1 MSKGSLDIVVG
12 VCTKNCADTVAGV
25 LKTVDRGLAQFFP
38 SKRILIVVSDG
49 FSTDATQEKVQTTE
63 MTTEVVFTPQ
73 TGGLGK
79 GNGVRTILEI
89 ARERGASAVALVDG
103 DLTSIESSWVHKLAG
118 PILDG
123 KDLVVPYYLR
133 HHYDGVIT
141 NQIAYPLTDLV
152 VPYYLRHHYDGVI
165 TNQIAYPLTNVLF
178 GVGVR
183 QPIGGEYGI
192 SARLLERLLQH
203 ELFPEK
209 FGIDIFITLVATS
222 ERMEIAEAVLGVKEH
237 ESTKQYAD
245 PDKLLVPMFYQVVG
259 TLFRLIN
266 YYHDYI
272 ETVHEVRPVE
282 RLGEMP
288 DKHPGAITVHQKDLL
303 RRFKEKYAELM
314 GENAAFLGDLRE
326 DLDRIASREL
336 DSYSF
341 PLPLWVKAV
350 YLAIDAFSVSEDLKI
365 LDVLRVLWQGRFLSL
380 VRETEAMSTEDAE
393 AYIRGQLTTFERHR
407 SALYD

>member
-1 MSKGSLDIVVG
+1 MSTGSLDIVVG
-12 VCTKNCADTVAGV
+12 ICTKNCEDTVAGV

-38 SKRILIVVSDG
+38 SKRILVVVSDG

-63 MTTEVVFTPQ
+63 TATEVTFTPQ
-73 TGGLGK
+73 TGGPGK

-89 ARERGASAVALVDG
+89 ARDRGASAVALIDG
-103 DLTSIESSWVHKLAG
+103 DLTSIEANWVEKLAG
-118 PILDG
+118 PILEG
-123 KDLVVPYYLR
+123 K
-133 HHYDGVIT
+133 
-141 NQIAYPLTDLV
+141 DLV

-178 GVGVR
+178 GVGIR

-222 ERMEIAEAVLGVKEH
+222 EQMEIAEAVLGVKEH

-266 YYHDYI
+266 HYHDYI
-272 ETVHEVRPVE
+272 KAVHKVRPVE
-282 RLGEMP
+282 RLGDMP
-288 DKHPGAITVHQKDLL
+288 DKRPGAITVDQKDLL

-326 DLDRIASREL
+326 DLDQIASCEL

-350 YLAIDAFSVSEDLKI
+350 YLAIDAFSGSEDLKI

-380 VRETEAMSTEDAE
+380 VRETEGMSAEEAE
-393 AYIRGQLTTFERHR
+393 AYIRGQLAVFEEQR
-407 SALYD
+407 SILSS

>member
-1 MSKGSLDIVVG
+1 MDRSSLDIVVG
-12 VCTKNCADTVAGV
+12 ICTKNCADTVAGV

-63 MTTEVVFTPQ
+63 TTTKVMFTPQ

-89 ARERGASAVALVDG
+89 ARDRGASAVALVDG
-103 DLTSIESSWVHKLAG
+103 DLTSIEANWVEKLAG
-118 PILDG
+118 PILGG
-123 KDLVVPYYLR
+123 K
-133 HHYDGVIT
+133 
-141 NQIAYPLTDLV
+141 DLV

-222 ERMEIAEAVLGVKEH
+222 EQMEIAEAVLGVKEH

-272 ETVHEVRPVE
+272 KTVHEVRPVE
-282 RLGEMP
+282 RLGDMP
-288 DKHPGAITVHQKDLL
+288 DKRPGAITVDQKDLL
-303 RRFKEKYAELM
+303 RRFKEKYTELM

-326 DLDRIASREL
+326 DLDRIAACEL

-341 PLPLWVKAV
+341 PLPFWVKAV

-380 VRETEAMSTEDAE
+380 VRETEAMSAEEAE
-393 AYIRGQLTTFERHR
+393 AYIRGQLAVFEEQR
-407 SALYD
+407 SILSS

>member
-1 MSKGSLDIVVG
+1 MDRNPLDIVVG
-12 VCTKNCADTVAGV
+12 VCTKNCADTVVGV
-25 LKTVDRGLAQFFP
+25 LKVVDRGLAQFFP

-63 MTTEVVFTPQ
+63 TTTEVMFTPQ
-73 TGGLGK
+73 TGRLGK

-89 ARERGASAVALVDG
+89 ARDRGASAVALVDG
-103 DLTSIESSWVHKLAG
+103 DLTSIESNWVHKLAG

-123 KDLVVPYYLR
+123 KDL
-133 HHYDGVIT
+133 I
-141 NQIAYPLTDLV
+141 

-192 SARLLERLLQH
+192 STRLLERLLKH

-237 ESTKQYAD
+237 ESTKQYAN

-259 TLFRLIN
+259 TLFRLID

-288 DKHPGAITVHQKDLL
+288 DKHPGAITVDQEDLL
-303 RRFKEKYAELM
+303 RRFKEKYEELM
-314 GENAAFLGDLRE
+314 GKNAAFLGDLRE

-336 DSYSF
+336 DDYSF
-341 PLPLWVKAV
+341 PLSLWVKAV
-350 YLAIDAFSVSEDLKI
+350 YLAIDAFSASEDLKI

-380 VRETEAMSTEDAE
+380 VRETEAMSDEEAE
-393 AYIRGQLTTFERHR
+393 AHIQGQLTTFEKHR

>member
-1 MSKGSLDIVVG
+1 MDRNTLDIVVG
-12 VCTKNCADTVAGV
+12 VCTKNCTDTVAGV
-25 LKTVDRGLAQFFP
+25 IKTVDRGLTQFFP

-49 FSTDATQEKVQTTE
+49 FSTDATQEKVQETE
-63 MTTEVVFTPQ
+63 TTTEVMFTPQ

-103 DLTSIESSWVHKLAG
+103 DLTSIESNWVHKLAG

-123 KDLVVPYYLR
+123 KDLVVPYY
-133 HHYDGVIT
+133 H
-141 NQIAYPLTDLV
+141 
-152 VPYYLRHHYDGVI
+152 RHHYDGVI

-222 ERMEIAEAVLGVKEH
+222 EQMEIAEAVLGVKEH
-237 ESTKQYAD
+237 ESTKQYAN

-272 ETVHEVRPVE
+272 ETVNEIRPVE

-288 DKHPGAITVHQKDLL
+288 DKRPGAITVDQKDLL
-303 RRFKEKYAELM
+303 RRFKEKYEELM

-326 DLDRIASREL
+326 DLDRIVSCEL
-336 DSYSF
+336 DNYSF

-350 YLAIDAFSVSEDLKI
+350 YLAIDAFSISEDLKI

-380 VRETEAMSTEDAE
+380 VRETEAMNAEDAE
-393 AYIRGQLTTFERHR
+393 AYIRGQLSTFEKYQ
-407 SALYD
+407 SPLCD

>member
-1 MSKGSLDIVVG
+1 MTENATDIVVG
-12 VCTKNCADTVAGV
+12 ICTRNCADTVGGV
-25 LKTVDRGLAQFFP
+25 LKTVDCGLTQFFP

-49 FSTDATQEKVQTTE
+49 FSTDATQEKVQE
-63 MTTEVVFTPQ
+63 MQMTTEVVFTPQ

-89 ARERGASAVALVDG
+89 ARDRGASAVALVDG
-103 DLTSIESSWVHKLAG
+103 DLTSIESNWIHKLTG

-123 KDLVVPYYLR
+123 K
-133 HHYDGVIT
+133 
-141 NQIAYPLTDLV
+141 DLV

-192 SARLLERLLQH
+192 SARLLEHLLNH

-222 ERMEIAEAVLGVKEH
+222 EQMEIAEAVLGVKEH
-237 ESTKQYAD
+237 QSTKQYAD
-245 PDKLLVPMFYQVVG
+245 LDKLLIPMFYQVVG

-272 ETVHEVRPVE
+272 ETVHGIRLVQ

-288 DKHPGAITVHQKDLL
+288 DKRPGAITVDQEDLL
-303 RRFKEKYAELM
+303 RRFKEKYGELM
-314 GENAAFLGDLRE
+314 GQNASFLGDLRE
-326 DLDRIASREL
+326 DLDRIASLEL

-341 PLPLWVKAV
+341 LLPLWVKAV

-380 VRETEAMSTEDAE
+380 VRETETMSDEEAE
-393 AYIRGQLTTFERHR
+393 TYIRGQLVVFEEQR
-407 SALYD
+407 SMLNG

>member
-1 MSKGSLDIVVG
+1 MDRSSLDIVVG

-25 LKTVDRGLAQFFP
+25 LKTVDRGLTQFFP
-38 SKRILIVVSDG
+38 SKRILTVVSDG
-49 FSTDATQEKVQTTE
+49 FSTDATQEKVQETE
-63 MTTEVVFTPQ
+63 TTTEVVFTPQ

-89 ARERGASAVALVDG
+89 ARDRGASAVALVDG
-103 DLTSIESSWVHKLAG
+103 DLTSIESNWVHKLAG

-123 KDLVVPYYLR
+123 K
-133 HHYDGVIT
+133 
-141 NQIAYPLTDLV
+141 DLV

-222 ERMEIAEAVLGVKEH
+222 EQMEIAEAVLGVKEH

-266 YYHDYI
+266 YYRDHI

-288 DKHPGAITVHQKDLL
+288 DKRPGAITVDQEDLL
-303 RRFKEKYAELM
+303 RRFKEKYDELM

-380 VRETEAMSTEDAE
+380 VRETEAMSDEEAE

>member
-1 MSKGSLDIVVG
+1 MDRNPLDIVVG
-12 VCTKNCADTVAGV
+12 VCTKNCADTVVGV
-25 LKTVDRGLAQFFP
+25 LKVVDRGLAQFFP

-63 MTTEVVFTPQ
+63 TTTEVMFTPQ
-73 TGGLGK
+73 TGRLGK

-89 ARERGASAVALVDG
+89 ARDRGASAVALVDG
-103 DLTSIESSWVHKLAG
+103 DLTSIESNWVHKLAG

-123 KDLVVPYYLR
+123 KDL
-133 HHYDGVIT
+133 I
-141 NQIAYPLTDLV
+141 

-192 SARLLERLLQH
+192 STRLLERLLKH

-237 ESTKQYAD
+237 ESTKQYAN

-259 TLFRLIN
+259 TLFRLID

-288 DKHPGAITVHQKDLL
+288 DKHPGAITVDQEDLL
-303 RRFKEKYAELM
+303 RRFKDKYGELM

-326 DLDRIASREL
+326 DLDRIASCKL
-336 DSYSF
+336 DDYSF
-341 PLPLWVKAV
+341 PLSLWVKAV
-350 YLAIDAFSVSEDLKI
+350 YLAIDAFSASEDLKI

-380 VRETEAMSTEDAE
+380 VRETEAMSDEEAE
-393 AYIRGQLTTFERHR
+393 AHIQGQLTTFEKHR

>member
-1 MSKGSLDIVVG
+1 MTENAIDIVVG
-12 VCTKNCADTVAGV
+12 ICTRNCADTVGGV
-25 LKTVDRGLAQFFP
+25 LKTVDCGLTQFFP
-38 SKRILIVVSDG
+38 SKRILIVISDG
-49 FSTDATQEKVQTTE
+49 FSTDATQKKVQETETT
-63 MTTEVVFTPQ
+63 MEVMFTPQ

-89 ARERGASAVALVDG
+89 ARGRGASAVALVDG
-103 DLTSIESSWVHKLAG
+103 DLTSIEPNWVHRLTG

-123 KDLVVPYYLR
+123 NDLVVPYYLR
-133 HHYDGVIT
+133 H
-141 NQIAYPLTDLV
+141 Q
-152 VPYYLRHHYDGVI
+152 YDGVI

-192 SARLLERLLQH
+192 SARLLERLLHH

-222 ERMEIAEAVLGVKEH
+222 EQMEITEAVLGVKEH

-245 PDKLLVPMFYQVVG
+245 PDQLLVPMFYQVVG

-272 ETVHEVRPVE
+272 ETVQGIRPVE
-282 RLGEMP
+282 RLGKMP
-288 DKHPGAITVHQKDLL
+288 DKRPGAITVDQQDLL
-303 RRFKEKYAELM
+303 RRFKKKYGELM
-314 GENAAFLGDLRE
+314 GENASFLGDLRE
-326 DLDRIASREL
+326 ELDRIASLEL

-341 PLPLWVKAV
+341 LLPLWVKAV

-365 LDVLRVLWQGRFLSL
+365 LDILRVLWQGRFLSL
-380 VRETEAMSTEDAE
+380 VRETEAMSDNEAE
-393 AYIRGQLTTFERHR
+393 TYIQGQLAVFEEQR
-407 SALYD
+407 SMLSD

>member
-1 MSKGSLDIVVG
+1 MSTGSLDIVVG
-12 VCTKNCADTVAGV
+12 ICTKNCEDTVAGV
-25 LKTVDRGLAQFFP
+25 LKTVDRGLTQFFP
-38 SKRILIVVSDG
+38 SKHILIVVSDG
-49 FSTDATQEKVQTTE
+49 FSTDATQEKVQATE
-63 MTTEVVFTPQ
+63 TATEVMFTPQ

-79 GNGVRTILEI
+79 GNGVRTIFEI
-89 ARERGASAVALVDG
+89 ARERGASATALIDG
-103 DLTSIESSWVHKLAG
+103 DLTSIEANWVEKLAG
-118 PILDG
+118 PILKG
-123 KDLVVPYYLR
+123 K
-133 HHYDGVIT
+133 
-141 NQIAYPLTDLV
+141 DLV

-192 SARLLERLLQH
+192 SAHLLKRLLQH

-222 ERMEIAEAVLGVKEH
+222 EQMEIAEAVLGVKEH

-266 YYHDYI
+266 HYHDYI

-282 RLGEMP
+282 RLGDMP
-288 DKHPGAITVHQKDLL
+288 DKRPGAITVDQEDLL

-326 DLDRIASREL
+326 DLDRIASCEL
-336 DSYSF
+336 GSYSF

-350 YLAIDAFSVSEDLKI
+350 YLAIGAFSVSEDLKI
-365 LDVLRVLWQGRFLSL
+365 LDALRVLWQGRFLSL
-380 VRETEAMSTEDAE
+380 VRETEAMSGEEAE
-393 AYIRGQLTTFERHR
+393 AYIRGQLAVFEEQR
-407 SALYD
+407 SILSS

>member
-1 MSKGSLDIVVG
+1 MTENATDIVVG
-12 VCTKNCADTVAGV
+12 ICTRNCANTVGGV
-25 LKTVDRGLAQFFP
+25 LKTVDRGLTQFFP

-49 FSTDATQEKVQTTE
+49 FSTDATQEKVQQTE
-63 MTTEVVFTPQ
+63 TTTEVLFITQ
-73 TGGLGK
+73 AGELGK

-89 ARERGASAVALVDG
+89 ARDRGASAVALVDG
-103 DLTSIESSWVHKLAG
+103 DLTSIESNWMHKLTG

-123 KDLVVPYYLR
+123 K
-133 HHYDGVIT
+133 
-141 NQIAYPLTDLV
+141 DLV

-203 ELFPEK
+203 ELFPER

-222 ERMEIAEAVLGVKEH
+222 EQMEIAEAVLGVKEH

-272 ETVHEVRPVE
+272 ETVHGIRPVQ
-282 RLGEMP
+282 RLGKMP
-288 DKHPGAITVHQKDLL
+288 DKHPGAITVDQEDLL
-303 RRFKEKYAELM
+303 RRFKKKYGELM
-314 GENAAFLGDLRE
+314 GENASFLGDLRE
-326 DLDRIASREL
+326 DLDRIASLDL

-341 PLPLWVKAV
+341 PLPLWAKAV

-380 VRETEAMSTEDAE
+380 VRETEAMSDKEAE
-393 AYIRGQLTTFERHR
+393 AYIREQLAVFEEQR
-407 SALYD
+407 SMLSD

>member
-1 MSKGSLDIVVG
+1 MSTGSLDIVVG
-12 VCTKNCADTVAGV
+12 VCTRNCADTVAGV
-25 LKTVDRGLAQFFP
+25 LAAVDRGLMQFFP
-38 SKRILIVVSDG
+38 TRQSIIVVSDG
-49 FSTDATQEKVQTTE
+49 FSTDNTEAKVLAAETTS
-63 MTTEVVFTPQ
+63 EVMFTAQ
-73 TGGLGK
+73 TGGPGK

-89 ARERGASAVALVDG
+89 ARDRGATAVALVDG
-103 DLTSIESSWVHKLAG
+103 DLTSIRSDWVHKLAN
-118 PILDG
+118 PILEG
-123 KDLVVPYYLR
+123 
-133 HHYDGVIT
+133 I
-141 NQIAYPLTDLV
+141 DLV

-192 SARLLERLLQH
+192 SARLLRRLLQH

-222 ERMEIAEAVLGVKEH
+222 EQMRIAEAVLGVKEH

-245 PDKLLVPMFYQVVG
+245 PDLLLVPMFYQVVG

-266 YYHDYI
+266 HYHDYI
-272 ETVHEVRPVE
+272 KTVHEVRPVE

-288 DKHPGAITVHQKDLL
+288 DKRPGAITVDQEDLH
-303 RRFKEKYAELM
+303 RRFKEKYGELM
-314 GENAAFLGDLRE
+314 GEHAAFLDDLRE
-326 DLDRIASREL
+326 DLDHIAAREL

-341 PLPLWVKAV
+341 PLPLWVKSI
-350 YLAIDAFSVSEDLKI
+350 YLAIDAFSVSENLEI

-380 VRETEAMSTEDAE
+380 VRETETMSDEEAE
-393 AYIRGQLTTFERHR
+393 TYIRGQLAVFDEQR
-407 SALYD
+407 SVLCI

>member
-1 MSKGSLDIVVG
+1 
-12 VCTKNCADTVAGV
+12 
-25 LKTVDRGLAQFFP
+25 
-38 SKRILIVVSDG
+38 
-49 FSTDATQEKVQTTE
+49 
-63 MTTEVVFTPQ
+63 VFTPQ
-73 TGGLGK
+73 TGGRGK

-89 ARERGASAVALVDG
+89 ARDRGASAVALIDG
-103 DLTSIESSWVHKLAG
+103 DLTSIESNWVQKLAG
-118 PILDG
+118 PVLDG
-123 KDLVVPYYLR
+123 
-133 HHYDGVIT
+133 
-141 NQIAYPLTDLV
+141 NDLV

-222 ERMEIAEAVLGVKEH
+222 EQMEIAEAVLGVKEH

-245 PDKLLVPMFYQVVG
+245 PDQLLVPMFYQVVG

-266 YYHDYI
+266 YYREHI
-272 ETVHEVRPVE
+272 ESVHEVRPVQ

-288 DKHPGAITVHQKDLL
+288 DKRPGAITVDQEDLL
-303 RRFKEKYAELM
+303 RRFKEKYGELM
-314 GENAAFLGDLRE
+314 GENASFLGDLRE

-380 VRETEAMSTEDAE
+380 VRETEAMGDEEAE
-393 AYIRGQLTTFERHR
+393 SYIRGQLAVFEEQR
-407 SALYD
+407 SMLSG

>member
-1 MSKGSLDIVVG
+1 MSTDSLDIIVG
-12 VCTKNCADTVAGV
+12 ICTKNCADTVAGV

-49 FSTDATQEKVQTTE
+49 FSTDATQEKVQETKTAI
-63 MTTEVVFTPQ
+63 EVMFTPQ

-89 ARERGASAVALVDG
+89 ARDHGAAAVALVDG
-103 DLTSIESSWVHKLAG
+103 DLTSIEPDWVKKLAG
-118 PILDG
+118 PILEG
-123 KDLVVPYYLR
+123 K
-133 HHYDGVIT
+133 
-141 NQIAYPLTDLV
+141 DLV

-222 ERMEIAEAVLGVKEH
+222 EQMEIAEAVLGVKEH

-266 YYHDYI
+266 HYHDYI
-272 ETVHEVRPVE
+272 KTVYEIRPVE

-288 DKHPGAITVHQKDLL
+288 DKRPGAITVDQADLL

-326 DLDRIASREL
+326 DLDRIASCEL
-336 DSYSF
+336 DGYSF

-350 YLAIDAFSVSEDLKI
+350 YLAIDAFSVTEDLKI

-380 VRETEAMSTEDAE
+380 VRETEAMSAEEAE
-393 AYIRGQLTTFERHR
+393 AYIRGQLAIFEEQR
-407 SALYD
+407 SILTS

>member
-1 MSKGSLDIVVG
+1 MTENATDIVVG
-12 VCTKNCADTVAGV
+12 ICTRNCADTVGGV
-25 LKTVDRGLAQFFP
+25 LKTVDCGLTQFFP

-49 FSTDATQEKVQTTE
+49 FSTDATQAKVQHMKT
-63 MTTEVVFTPQ
+63 TTEVVFTPQ

-89 ARERGASAVALVDG
+89 ARDRGASAVALVDG
-103 DLTSIESSWVHKLAG
+103 DLTSIESNWIHKLTG

-123 KDLVVPYYLR
+123 K
-133 HHYDGVIT
+133 
-141 NQIAYPLTDLV
+141 DLV

-192 SARLLERLLQH
+192 SARLLEHLLNH

-222 ERMEIAEAVLGVKEH
+222 EQMEIAEAVLGVKEH
-237 ESTKQYAD
+237 QSTKQYAD
-245 PDKLLVPMFYQVVG
+245 LDKLLVPMFYQVVG

-272 ETVHEVRPVE
+272 ETVHGIRLVQ

-288 DKHPGAITVHQKDLL
+288 DKRPGAITVDQEDLL
-303 RRFKEKYAELM
+303 RRFKEKYGELM
-314 GENAAFLGDLRE
+314 GQNASFLGDLRE
-326 DLDRIASREL
+326 DLDRIASLEL

-341 PLPLWVKAV
+341 LLPLWVKAV

-380 VRETEAMSTEDAE
+380 VRETETMSDEEAE
-393 AYIRGQLTTFERHR
+393 TYIRGQLVVFEEQR
-407 SALYD
+407 SMLNG